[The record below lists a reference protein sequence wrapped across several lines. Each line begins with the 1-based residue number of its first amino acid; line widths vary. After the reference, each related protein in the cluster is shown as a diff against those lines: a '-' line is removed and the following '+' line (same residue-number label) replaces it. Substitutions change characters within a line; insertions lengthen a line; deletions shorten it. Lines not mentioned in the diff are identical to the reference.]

1 MKFEMK
7 RKLQANI
14 PTATMSDI
22 VFMLILFF
30 LTVSVLKNYTG
41 LSVLLPD
48 ADLEVIRKIES
59 RRHTGYLW
67 IDKSGAMSFNDKT
80 VTVEDKSLYS
90 NVYEVRKKDQ
100 QLYVFLQYDS
110 RVRMEIITK
119 ANNELRMATAINVSF
134 ATTTKQK

>member
-41 LSVLLPD
+41 LPVILPD

-67 IDKSGAMSFNDKT
+67 IDKSGAMSYNDKI
-80 VTVEDKSLYS
+80 VGVEDNSLYS
-90 NVYEVRKKDQ
+90 SVYDSKRKDP
-100 QLYVFLQYDS
+100 QLWMFLQYDS

-119 ANNELRMATAINVSF
+119 ANNELRKATAIFVNF